1 MDRALD
7 SLVERVRTAA
17 ADRTPLC
24 IRGGG
29 TKDFYG
35 NAPRGELLDTRG
47 LRGVVAHEPSELVV
61 TVRAGTPLAELEA
74 LLAAGDQ
81 MLAFEPPHFGDAATV
96 GGCVAAGLS
105 GPRRASSGTTCGGLR
120 DFLLGARLVDGRGQL
135 LSFGGTVMKNVAGYD
150 VTRVL
155 AGSLGIL
162 GVIVEVSLKVLPRPV
177 AETTLRFELDEANA
191 LAKLNEWGG
200 QPLPI
205 SASAWSAG
213 QLFLRLSGAAAA
225 LRAARE
231 SLGGEEVGGTAF
243 WQEIREQRHDFFGGD
258 APLWRVSVPSIA
270 APLGFGEPEMI
281 EWGGA
286 LRWLRSGQPPAE
298 VRSRAVELG
307 GHATLFRGGDR
318 SQEVFTPL
326 PPGLAAIHRRLKSE
340 FDPAGIF
347 NPGRMYAEL

>member
-74 LLAAGDQ
+74 LLAAGGQ

-177 AETTLRFELDEANA
+177 AETTLRFQLDQASA

-231 SLGGEEVGGTAF
+231 SLGGEEVDGAAF
-243 WQEIREQRHDFFGGD
+243 WQEIREQRHAFFGGD

-307 GHATLFRGGDR
+307 GHATLFRGCDR

>member
-35 NAPRGELLDTRG
+35 NAPRGDLLDTRG

-74 LLAAGDQ
+74 LLAAGGQ
-81 MLAFEPPHFGDAATV
+81 MLAFEPPHFGDVATV

-177 AETTLRFELDEANA
+177 AETTLRFQLDQASA

-231 SLGGEEVGGTAF
+231 SLGGEEVDGAAF
-243 WQEIREQRHDFFGGD
+243 WQEIREQRHAFFGGD

>member
-1 MDRALD
+1 M
-7 SLVERVRTAA
+7 LVERVRRAA

-35 NAPRGELLDTRG
+35 NAPRGDVLDTRG

-61 TVRAGTPLAELEA
+61 TVRAGTPLAELET
-74 LLAAGDQ
+74 LLAAGGQ
-81 MLAFEPPHFGDAATV
+81 MLAFEPPHFGDDATV

-105 GPRRASSGTTCGGLR
+105 GPRRASSGTTCGAVR

-225 LRAARE
+225 LLSARE
-231 SLGGEEVGGTAF
+231 SLGGEELDGAAF
-243 WQEIREQRHDFFGGD
+243 WQEIREQRHAFFGGD
-258 APLWRVSVPSIA
+258 APLWRLSVA
-270 APLGFGEPEMI
+270 
-281 EWGGA
+281 
-286 LRWLRSGQPPAE
+286 
-298 VRSRAVELG
+298 
-307 GHATLFRGGDR
+307 FRGGPARFRRAGDDR
-318 SQEVFTPL
+318 VGWRPA
-326 PPGLAAIHRRLKSE
+326 LAALE
-340 FDPAGIF
+340 PAGGGDQVE
-347 NPGRMYAEL
+347 GRGAGRPRHAVSWRRPVAGRVHAAAARARGDPRAAQG

>member
-35 NAPRGELLDTRG
+35 NAPRGDLLDTRG

-74 LLAAGDQ
+74 LLAAGGQ

-155 AGSLGIL
+155 AGSLGD
-162 GVIVEVSLKVLPRPV
+162 R
-177 AETTLRFELDEANA
+177 
-191 LAKLNEWGG
+191 
-200 QPLPI
+200 
-205 SASAWSAG
+205 SASSA
-213 QLFLRLSGAAAA
+213 
-225 LRAARE
+225 
-231 SLGGEEVGGTAF
+231 
-243 WQEIREQRHDFFGGD
+243 
-258 APLWRVSVPSIA
+258 
-270 APLGFGEPEMI
+270 
-281 EWGGA
+281 
-286 LRWLRSGQPPAE
+286 
-298 VRSRAVELG
+298 
-307 GHATLFRGGDR
+307 
-318 SQEVFTPL
+318 
-326 PPGLAAIHRRLKSE
+326 
-340 FDPAGIF
+340 
-347 NPGRMYAEL
+347 

>member
-35 NAPRGELLDTRG
+35 NAPRGDLLDTRG

-74 LLAAGDQ
+74 LLAAGGQ
-81 MLAFEPPHFGDAATV
+81 MLAFEPPHFGDVATV

-155 AGSLGIL
+155 AGSLGIR

-177 AETTLRFELDEANA
+177 AETTLRFQLDQASA

-231 SLGGEEVGGTAF
+231 SLGGEEVDGAAF
-243 WQEIREQRHDFFGGD
+243 WQEIREQRHAFFGGD

>member
-1 MDRALD
+1 
-7 SLVERVRTAA
+7 
-17 ADRTPLC
+17 
-24 IRGGG
+24 
-29 TKDFYG
+29 
-35 NAPRGELLDTRG
+35 
-47 LRGVVAHEPSELVV
+47 
-61 TVRAGTPLAELEA
+61 
-74 LLAAGDQ
+74 
-81 MLAFEPPHFGDAATV
+81 
-96 GGCVAAGLS
+96 
-105 GPRRASSGTTCGGLR
+105 
-120 DFLLGARLVDGRGQL
+120 
-135 LSFGGTVMKNVAGYD
+135 
-150 VTRVL
+150 
-155 AGSLGIL
+155 
-162 GVIVEVSLKVLPRPV
+162 VIVEVSLKVLPRPV
-177 AETTLRFELDEANA
+177 AETTLRFQLDQASA

-231 SLGGEEVGGTAF
+231 SLGGEEVDGAAF
-243 WQEIREQRHDFFGGD
+243 WQEIREQRHAFFGGD
-258 APLWRVSVPSIA
+258 TPLWRVSVPSIA

-298 VRSRAVELG
+298 VRSRAMELG

-318 SQEVFTPL
+318 SQGVFTPL

>member
-1 MDRALD
+1 MDTGLD
-7 SLVERVRTAA
+7 LLVERVRRAA

-35 NAPRGELLDTRG
+35 NAPRGDVLDTRG

-61 TVRAGTPLAELEA
+61 TVRAGTPLAELET
-74 LLAAGDQ
+74 LLAAGGQ
-81 MLAFEPPHFGDAATV
+81 MLAFEPPHFGDDATV

-105 GPRRASSGTTCGGLR
+105 GPRRASSGTTCGAVR

-225 LRAARE
+225 LLSARE
-231 SLGGEEVGGTAF
+231 SLGGEELDGATF
-243 WQEIREQRHDFFGGD
+243 WQEIREQRHAFFGGD
-258 APLWRVSVPSIA
+258 APLWRLSVPSVA
-270 APLGFGEPEMI
+270 VPLGFGEPEMI

-286 LRWLRSGQPPAE
+286 LRWLRSSRPAAE
-298 VRSRAVELG
+298 IRSKAAELG
-307 GHATLFRGGDR
+307 GHATLFRGDDR
-318 SQEVFTPL
+318 SHGVFTPL
-326 PPGLAAIHRRLKSE
+326 PPVLAAIQRRLKSE
-340 FDPAGIF
+340 FDPGGIF

>member
-35 NAPRGELLDTRG
+35 NAPRGDLLDTRG

-74 LLAAGDQ
+74 LLAAGGQ

-177 AETTLRFELDEANA
+177 AETTLRFQLDQASA

-200 QPLPI
+200 QPLPV

-225 LRAARE
+225 LVSARE
-231 SLGGEEVGGTAF
+231 SLGGEELDGTAL
-243 WQEIREQRHDFFGGD
+243 WQEIREQRHAFFSGD
-258 APLWRVSVPSIA
+258 APLWRLSVPSVA

-286 LRWLRSGQPPAE
+286 LRWLR
-298 VRSRAVELG
+298 
-307 GHATLFRGGDR
+307 
-318 SQEVFTPL
+318 
-326 PPGLAAIHRRLKSE
+326 
-340 FDPAGIF
+340 
-347 NPGRMYAEL
+347 